1 MTLSNN
7 HFIQRQACCFI
18 DVCNERINAL
28 VKLASNDSLSS
39 IRLKEA
45 FSAMTQSFFQ
55 NPEQFTLKPFVFR
68 KVIEIGLKASDLKEG
83 VDELIDILKG
93 SSETYPLPV
102 VVVDAAGK
110 VSGKVSIDEQRAIR
124 DLICVSVAEKVKF
137 TIQELSRKRKADTQE
152 LPDAQALRITQRATF
167 EKLAAAVRAK
177 HILSSTKEGCIQ
189 LVTENGLQLEKLDPI
204 FQDNKEVV
212 LAAVKQNGKALQFAN
227 ARLQND
233 NEVVFAA
240 IKNTEHA
247 LEFAGDAFK
256 NNKEQVLA
264 LIGVNE
270 LAICYGNDELVE
282 NRAFI
287 LEAVRKN
294 PVVMQLLDDT
304 LRNDREIVK
313 EAIFNNS
320 GMFLD
325 QHSDALQLV
334 GEQQKAFA
342 QVYLDVMQHPSNVIR
357 YIAGQE
363 TPFFGDR
370 DLIVLALVQ
379 KPNLYDQIY
388 EIGGEVSTYLDQLK
402 QAMKNPL
409 RYFQGRPQDKNN
421 RNIAYLIINTNSMF
435 LEHVSEELRND
446 FYIVEN
452 TVSQNGLTLQ
462 FASERLR
469 NDRKLVGIALFQ
481 NAKAFRFIGESQ
493 KDFAKVFSE
502 VDVDGMRLRELIPEF
517 QNNEH
522 LVQAAVSQNGLALQ
536 YACEGSLVGLRNDR
550 RTVKFAVSQNGLALQ
565 FASEFFQDDER
576 SVEAAVSQNGL
587 ALQFASERLRN
598 NRRLVGIALLQDP
611 EAFRF
616 VGESQKA
623 FADAFVKVDI
633 DGMRLSRL
641 IPEFQDN
648 KHIVEAA
655 VSQNGLTLQ
664 YASGRLRNDRE
675 LVGIALLQDPE
686 AFHFVGGSQK
696 AFADAFVK
704 VRIDGMRLS
713 RLIPEFQD
721 NKH

>member
-1 MTLSNN
+1 MTFLNN
-7 HFIQRQACCFI
+7 NFIQRQAGCFI

-28 VKLASNDSLSS
+28 VECASNDSLSS

-45 FSAMTQSFFQ
+45 FSAMIQSFFQ

-68 KVIEIGLKASDLKEG
+68 EVIEIGLKSSDLKEG
-83 VDELIDILKG
+83 MDELIDILKG
-93 SSETYPLPV
+93 SSEMYPLPV

-110 VSGKVSIDEQRAIR
+110 VSAEVSIDEQRAIR

-177 HILSSTKEGCIQ
+177 HILSATKEGCIQ
-189 LVTENGLQLEKLDPI
+189 LVTENGMQLEKLDPI

-227 ARLQND
+227 ARLRND

-287 LEAVRKN
+287 LEAVIKN

-320 GMFLD
+320 DMFLD

-342 QVYLDVMQHPSNVIR
+342 QVYLDVIQHPSNVIR
-357 YIAGQE
+357 YIVDQE

-370 DLIVLALVQ
+370 DLIVLALVE
-379 KPNLYDQIY
+379 KPNLYNQIY
-388 EIGGEVSTYLDQLK
+388 KIGGEVSTYLDQLK
-402 QAMKNPL
+402 QAMENPL

-446 FYIVEN
+446 FYIVED
-452 TVSQNGLTLQ
+452 TVYENGLTLQ

-481 NAKAFRFIGESQ
+481 NAKACRFVGESQ
-493 KDFAKVFSE
+493 KDFVRLFLE
-502 VDVDGMRLRELIPEF
+502 VDVDGMKLRELMPEF

-522 LVQAAVSQNGLALQ
+522 IVQ
-536 YACEGSLVGLRNDR
+536 
-550 RTVKFAVSQNGLALQ
+550 
-565 FASEFFQDDER
+565 
-576 SVEAAVSQNGL
+576 AAVSQNGL
-587 ALQFASERLRN
+587 ALQFASKSLRN
-598 NRRLVGIALLQDP
+598 DRKLVGMALIQNS
-611 EAFRF
+611 AASYC
-616 VGESQKA
+616 VGRSQKA
-623 FADAFVKVDI
+623 FAKVFLEVKV
-633 DGMRLSRL
+633 DGMRLKEL
-641 IPEFQDN
+641 KPEFQN
-648 KHIVEAA
+648 NEHIAQAA
-655 VSQNGLTLQ
+655 VSQNGLALLFV
-664 YASGRLRNDRE
+664 SEWLRNDRK
-675 LVGIALLQDPE
+675 LVGMALIQNSE
-686 AFHFVGGSQK
+686 VFHFVGQSQK
-696 AFADAFVK
+696 DFAKVFLEVK
-704 VRIDGMRLS
+704 VDGMRL
-713 RLIPEFQD
+713 RELMPEFQNNEHIVRAAVSQNMLAVQFLGD
-721 NKH
+721 LASLK